1 MRGGWPL
8 IRENGDCEVPMTPNK
23 KAIREM
29 QLCQI
34 PKVAATFDEA
44 NLIPSAGLVPVMV
57 LARQA
62 GLAARV
68 ATKLTVPGGAG
79 SNAAAKVCSIVAG
92 MLTGADSISDIG
104 VLREGA
110 VHKVLPGVNAP
121 STLGT
126 FLRAF
131 TFGHVRQL
139 GAVAAGFLV
148 ALAQLVPLLTGHDD
162 HRDAVTWLDVDD
174 TMRETYGYARQGVGY
189 GYNKVKGLNALLGI
203 ASTAVSAPIIVG
215 HRLREGTVSSAR
227 GAGKFLSDAIAA
239 ARRVGAGPVIRCRLD
254 SAFYNHKVVAAILNA
269 KAQFSITAR
278 MDRAVQKAI
287 AGIPE
292 KAWVHIKYPKAIY
305 DEEQQRWISDAQVAE
320 TTYTAFTSK
329 ARRHQVTARLI
340 VRRVKRLNPKA
351 APQGQDEL
359 FTVYRYHAVFTD
371 STEPM
376 LLAEA
381 HHRDHAI
388 VEQVIAD
395 LKSSALKHFPS
406 SSFNANGAWLA
417 CAVIAHNLA
426 RAAGVLAG
434 GKLRKARTGTIRTTL
449 INIPARVSHSA
460 RTYTLHLPANSRR
473 EERFMTMFD
482 AIQAPPQA
490 A

>member
-1 MRGGWPL
+1 MR
-8 IRENGDCEVPMTPNK
+8 
-23 KAIREM
+23 
-29 QLCQI
+29 
-34 PKVAATFDEA
+34 
-44 NLIPSAGLVPVMV
+44 
-57 LARQA
+57 LARRA

-79 SNAAAKVCSIVAG
+79 CDAAAKVSSIVAG
-92 MLTGADSISDIG
+92 LLTGADSIDDLD

-110 VHKVLPGVNAP
+110 VPKVLPGVKAP
-121 STLGT
+121 STVGT

-174 TMRETYGYARQGVGY
+174 TMRETYGYAKQGAGY

-203 ASTAVSAPIIVG
+203 VSTAVSAPIIVA
-215 HRLREGTVSSAR
+215 HRLREGTVTSAR

-254 SAFYNHKVVAAILNA
+254 SAFYNHKVVAAIMHA

-287 AGIPE
+287 AAIPE
-292 KAWVHIKYPKAIY
+292 NAWVHIKYPKAIY
-305 DEEQQRWISDAQVAE
+305 DDEQQRWISDAQVAE

-329 ARRHQVTARLI
+329 ARKHQVTARLI

-359 FTVYRYHAVFTD
+359 FSVYRYHAVFTD

-376 LLAEA
+376 LIAEA

-395 LKSSALKHFPS
+395 LKGSALKHFPS
-406 SSFNANGAWLA
+406 GSFNANGAWLA

-434 GKLRKARTGTIRTTL
+434 GKLRKARTGTIRTKL
-449 INIPARVSHSA
+449 INIPARVSYSA
-460 RTYTLHLPANSRR
+460 RNVTLHLPANSRR
-473 EERFMTMFD
+473 EDRFIAMFD
-482 AIQAPPQA
+482 AIQAPPKA